1 MKLRKGEIRIRHTY
15 ETNPVRIVWDAAISV
30 RGQDGGRLIP
40 LVILDTSDRPDIE
53 EFIRLHQ
60 AVANFGDVT
69 IQWGQLKGHKGTVA
83 LYLMFIRPSELTV
96 ILEFDVAKQGFLID
110 QALLGKGLYI
120 QAGREGDRLIK
131 DLQRPKVL
139 IYLGDPEFGKTW
151 DAHYHRHVEKH
162 LRTKGLTKSDARRA
176 ARAAIEQMRK
186 FGSHR
191 LPD

>member
-1 MKLRKGEIRIRHTY
+1 
-15 ETNPVRIVWDAAISV
+15 
-30 RGQDGGRLIP
+30 
-40 LVILDTSDRPDIE
+40 
-53 EFIRLHQ
+53 
-60 AVANFGDVT
+60 
-69 IQWGQLKGHKGTVA
+69 
-83 LYLMFIRPSELTV
+83 
-96 ILEFDVAKQGFLID
+96 
-110 QALLGKGLYI
+110 
-120 QAGREGDRLIK
+120 LIK

-162 LRTKGLTKSDARRA
+162 LRTKGLTNSDARRA